1 MKVKIVNG
9 TAPTRATA
17 YAAGWDLYSNMTA
30 TIKPGERKMITTGVF
45 IELDVGQE
53 GQVRPR
59 SGLAVKHGVTIMNS
73 PGTID
78 CDYRGE
84 IKVCLINLGD
94 TDFNVSPG
102 DRIAQ
107 LVIAKYDNSTYETVN
122 VLTDTSRGE
131 KGFGSSGQ

>member
-1 MKVKIVNG
+1 MKVKIING

-30 TIKPGERKMITTGVF
+30 TIKPRERKIITTGVF
-45 IELDVGQE
+45 IELDIGQE

-59 SGLAVKHGVTIMNS
+59 SGLAVKHGITIINS

-94 TDFNVSPG
+94 EDFNVSPG

-107 LVIAKYDNSTYETVN
+107 LIIAKYDNSTYETVN

-131 KGFGSSGQ
+131 KGFGSSGK